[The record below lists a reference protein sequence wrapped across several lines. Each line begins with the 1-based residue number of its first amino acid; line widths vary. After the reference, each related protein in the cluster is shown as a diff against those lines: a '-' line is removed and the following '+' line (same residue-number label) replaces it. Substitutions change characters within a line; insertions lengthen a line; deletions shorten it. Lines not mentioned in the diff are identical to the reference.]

1 MDNITRF
8 ELTLKALNSFGER
21 EGHLRVPA
29 IHTEFIGEVEVPLG
43 AWVGYLRQRRRKGQL
58 SAARIA
64 SLESLSGWQ
73 WGPLRPG
80 PSTNS
85 DRNVRIMELHSSGK
99 SLRQIADQFCVTPQA
114 VSLMLS
120 RHKKTVKSLRGATEL
135 TTLSSR
141 AANALGRLNVRNR
154 EEARRMNVI
163 ESLKGSRN
171 CGRKT
176 ISEIEHWLDEGQSA
190 Q

>member
-1 MDNITRF
+1 MHLQTALIDHPQ
-8 ELTLKALNSFGER
+8 KAHSALETVPERIREIAMMRGLGYSF
-21 EGHLRVPA
+21 
-29 IHTEFIGEVEVPLG
+29 
-43 AWVGYLRQRRRKGQL
+43 
-58 SAARIA
+58 
-64 SLESLSGWQ
+64 
-73 WGPLRPG
+73 
-80 PSTNS
+80 
-85 DRNVRIMELHSSGK
+85 
-99 SLRQIADQFCVTPQA
+99 RQIAEQFCVTPQA

-163 ESLKGSRN
+163 QSLKGSRN

-176 ISEIEHWLDEGQSA
+176 ISEIEHWLDEGQNG

>member
-1 MDNITRF
+1 MHPPNTQNKPSETMHLQTATIDQPNHAVS
-8 ELTLKALNSFGER
+8 ALENVPERIREIAMMRGLGYSF
-21 EGHLRVPA
+21 
-29 IHTEFIGEVEVPLG
+29 
-43 AWVGYLRQRRRKGQL
+43 
-58 SAARIA
+58 
-64 SLESLSGWQ
+64 
-73 WGPLRPG
+73 
-80 PSTNS
+80 
-85 DRNVRIMELHSSGK
+85 
-99 SLRQIADQFCVTPQA
+99 RQIADQFCVTPQA

-154 EEARRMNVI
+154 KEARRMNVI

-176 ISEIEHWLDEGQSA
+176 LSEIEHWLDEGNSA

>member
-1 MDNITRF
+1 MDPTDTPNKPSETMHLPVATVDRAS
-8 ELTLKALNSFGER
+8 KARPALENVPERIREIAMMRGLGYSF
-21 EGHLRVPA
+21 
-29 IHTEFIGEVEVPLG
+29 
-43 AWVGYLRQRRRKGQL
+43 
-58 SAARIA
+58 
-64 SLESLSGWQ
+64 
-73 WGPLRPG
+73 
-80 PSTNS
+80 
-85 DRNVRIMELHSSGK
+85 
-99 SLRQIADQFCVTPQA
+99 RQIAEEFYVTPQA

-176 ISEIEHWLDEGQSA
+176 ISEIEHWLDEKRIA

>member
-29 IHTEFIGEVEVPLG
+29 VHTEFVEGTEVPLG

-58 SAARIA
+58 APARIA
-64 SLESLSGWQ
+64 SLESLNGWQ

-85 DRNVRIMELHSSGK
+85 DRNVLIMELHSSGK
-99 SLRQIADQFCVTPQA
+99 SLRQIADQFD
-114 VSLMLS
+114 LS
-120 RHKKTVKSLRGATEL
+120 RQRVHQIVRK
-135 TTLSSR
+135 
-141 AANALGRLNVRNR
+141 NV
-154 EEARRMNVI
+154 MV
-163 ESLKGSRN
+163 
-171 CGRKT
+171 
-176 ISEIEHWLDEGQSA
+176 
-190 Q
+190 

>member
-1 MDNITRF
+1 MDFQDKQN
-8 ELTLKALNSFGER
+8 
-21 EGHLRVPA
+21 
-29 IHTEFIGEVEVPLG
+29 
-43 AWVGYLRQRRRKGQL
+43 Q
-58 SAARIA
+58 
-64 SLESLSGWQ
+64 
-73 WGPLRPG
+73 
-80 PSTNS
+80 PSTTMHLQTATIEKPTHA
-85 DRNVRIMELHSSGK
+85 VGALETVPERIREIAMMRGLGYSF
-99 SLRQIADQFCVTPQA
+99 RQIADQFCVTPQA
-114 VSLMLS
+114 VSLMLA

-163 ESLKGSRN
+163 ESLKGARN

-176 ISEIEHWLDEGQSA
+176 LSEIEHWLDEGQSA

>member
-1 MDNITRF
+1 MNTTSPQNTSSDTMHLQTGAIDIPNNVNP
-8 ELTLKALNSFGER
+8 ALEAVPERIREIAMMRGLGYSF
-21 EGHLRVPA
+21 
-29 IHTEFIGEVEVPLG
+29 
-43 AWVGYLRQRRRKGQL
+43 
-58 SAARIA
+58 
-64 SLESLSGWQ
+64 
-73 WGPLRPG
+73 
-80 PSTNS
+80 
-85 DRNVRIMELHSSGK
+85 
-99 SLRQIADQFCVTPQA
+99 RQIADQFCVTPQA

-176 ISEIEHWLDEGQSA
+176 IMEIEHWIDAGHKA

>member
-58 SAARIA
+58 SSARVA

-99 SLRQIADQFCVTPQA
+99 SLRQIADEFD
-114 VSLMLS
+114 LS
-120 RHKKTVKSLRGATEL
+120 RQRVHQIVRK
-135 TTLSSR
+135 
-141 AANALGRLNVRNR
+141 NAMV
-154 EEARRMNVI
+154 
-163 ESLKGSRN
+163 
-171 CGRKT
+171 
-176 ISEIEHWLDEGQSA
+176 
-190 Q
+190 